1 MFSVLLIFILQ
12 RKNVYVN
19 ICGAQTPIIE
29 KICEQ
34 KGTIVLFLFTSKENE
49 CKIESEKPYGF
60 VAYTL

>member
-19 ICGAQTPIIE
+19 ICEAKTPIIE
-29 KICEQ
+29 KYANK
-34 KGTIVLFLFTSKENE
+34 KGTIVLFLFTSKENK

-60 VAYTL
+60 VPYTL